1 MTRRADLAGC
11 QPGSGREQPKRGTRP
26 SGGRIAHPDREG
38 GCNLCEDVW
47 PATRPPVIH
56 RFFSREGVFLGAA
69 ADAAGGYA
77 MRVSAA
83 VSPIS
88 IDISVL
94 AGQFSKDMLAL
105 GSDRPS
111 AALDFPCFLPLTG
124 RLAGGEA

>member
-11 QPGSGREQPKRGTRP
+11 QPGGGNEQPERGTRP

-38 GCNLCEDVW
+38 GCNLWEAIW

-56 RFFSREGVFLGAA
+56 RFFSREGVFFGAA
-69 ADAAGGYA
+69 ADGPGGCAMSATAAF
-77 MRVSAA
+77 ST
-83 VSPIS
+83 IS

-111 AALDFPCFLPLTG
+111 WGLDFPCFLPLTG
-124 RLAGGEA
+124 RLAGGGA